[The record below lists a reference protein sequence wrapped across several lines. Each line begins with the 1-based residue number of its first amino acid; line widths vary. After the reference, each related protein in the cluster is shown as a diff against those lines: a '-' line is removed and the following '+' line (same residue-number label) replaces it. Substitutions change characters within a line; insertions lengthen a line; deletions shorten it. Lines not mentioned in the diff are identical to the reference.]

1 MTVVTGGVRG
11 GFGRSAEE
19 TGRRGTGWKV
29 LADAVLLGRDE
40 AGDCGPLEVAVCAGS
55 MMDHKRANQCC
66 GKGLWEPML
75 TDLGFAAAA
84 GVYESGAGR
93 ARL

>member
-55 MMDHKRANQCC
+55 ITTC
-66 GKGLWEPML
+66 GGGLWVAIRGYDGPQTGESML
-75 TDLGFAAAA
+75 RERT
-84 GVYESGAGR
+84 VGAN
-93 ARL
+93 AD

>member
-1 MTVVTGGVRG
+1 MPRFLLMLFCSVGMRPVT
-11 GFGRSAEE
+11 
-19 TGRRGTGWKV
+19 
-29 LADAVLLGRDE
+29 AVPSKLRFVPGPSRLVE
-40 AGDCGPLEVAVCAGS
+40 AGCGLRLGV

-84 GVYESGAGR
+84 GVYGIRGREGAFVKR
-93 ARL
+93 ALYWLRV